1 MNAATRSNMACAHGH
16 GLALFLYAPDDTETR
31 TELIDIGVDAVHVDR
46 PDRLSALLKDHPPKG
61 Q

>member
-1 MNAATRSNMACAHGH
+1 MR
-16 GLALFLYAPDDTETR
+16 PTETM

-61 Q
+61 R